1 MLIIND
7 FADSQWEES
16 KKTIYEKVSECRR
29 HTCERNIMCVC
40 EWEGAHDTLQ
50 SQVVVLIRRGSVW
63 KRFWVKAWRFQT
75 EREAFVLMDR
85 SSLWALIST
94 FASIYTI
101 CFFFIRLC
109 ADCMCRRRVSHVFLF
124 VSFSSNLLFLA
135 GSFVFWF
142 TFTCTCCSYRGLST
156 VFFSHIICM
165 RVRRHV
171 CIYKFPFS
179 L

>member
-16 KKTIYEKVSECRR
+16 KKKIYEKVSECRR

-101 CFFFIRLC
+101 CFFFYSFVCRLHVPEAC
-109 ADCMCRRRVSHVFLF
+109 VARVFVCFFLF
-124 VSFSSNLLFLA
+124 KSFIFGGKFCVLIYIYMYLLLLPGFEH
-135 GSFVFWF
+135 G
-142 TFTCTCCSYRGLST
+142 
-156 VFFSHIICM
+156 VFFSYYMHACKAS
-165 RVRRHV
+165 RVY
-171 CIYKFPFS
+171 I
-179 L
+179 